1 PLCATLF
8 AYTTL
13 FRAQSALRGYR
24 LVGWVLTHAG
34 VTTYVDACTPTARP
48 VGAGAGSGCS
58 QACACAR
65 DVRAAGRAQC
75 CLASSATKVRLW
87 RHRRSLPGVCG
98 ETAA

>member
-13 FRAQSALRGYR
+13 FRSQSALRGYR

-34 VTTYVDACTPTARP
+34 VTTYVDSCTPTARP

-75 CLASSATKVRLW
+75 CLASSATKVRSEEHTSELQS
-87 RHRRSLPGVCG
+87 RENL
-98 ETAA
+98 